1 MTTRTFD
8 LPLARDYV
16 RHWGLTE
23 AIREL
28 IQNAIDSDSPF
39 EYAFMG
45 DTLSI
50 TSRYTTLDAK
60 SLILGSTSKSD
71 DPDKIGS
78 FGEGYKLAL
87 LVLTRL
93 NYGISVLNGD
103 VLWTPSFEHSDLYDS
118 EILRISEQPVGGNQ
132 GLTFLISG
140 LHHEDS
146 NRIRETC
153 LFMQPPMTDVIGT
166 KYGSILPS
174 RAGYLYVGGLMVTT
188 TDLDYGYDVN
198 PQHLKL
204 ERDRQTVADWD
215 LLWLTKNMWLDTQRW
230 AELANLMERDVPD
243 VKSVQYDCPEILKEV
258 CYRKFKE
265 ANPGAIAVSSQK
277 ELDAVVAKG
286 MVKTVYVGSGSYYHA
301 VSSAQEHR
309 QTYTAHMRAQTPV
322 ELLTDWLKDHQR
334 EMRHPIRVAF
344 NQLLKLAEKWK
355 A

>member
-1 MTTRTFD
+1 MTARIFD

-23 AIREL
+23 AVREI

-45 DTLSI
+45 DTLSV

-60 SLILGSTSKSD
+60 TLVLGSTSKSN
-71 DPDKIGS
+71 DPDAIGS
-78 FGEGYKLAL
+78 FGEGYKLAI
-87 LVLTRL
+87 LVLTRM
-93 NYGISVLNGD
+93 NYGVSMLNGD
-103 VLWTPSFEHSDLYDS
+103 QLWTPSFVHSELFDS
-118 EILRISEQPVGGNQ
+118 EILRITEQPVGGNQ

-140 LHHEDS
+140 LHHEDT
-146 NRIRETC
+146 NRIQQTC

-174 RAGYLYVGGLMVTT
+174 RPGKLYVGGLLVTT
-188 TDLDYGYDVN
+188 TDLDYGYDIN
-198 PQHLKL
+198 PQHIKL

-215 LLWLTKNMWLDTQRW
+215 LMWLIKNMWLDTQRW
-230 AELANLMERDVPD
+230 TEIADHMERQVADF
-243 VKSVQYDCPEILKEV
+243 KSIQYDCPEILKEV

-265 ANPGAIAVSSQK
+265 ANPGAIAVSTQK
-277 ELDAVVAKG
+277 ELEAVVAKG
-286 MVKTVYVGSGSYYHA
+286 MVKTVIIGGGYYAA

-309 QTYTAHMRAQTPV
+309 TTYTQHMRAATPV
-322 ELLTDWLKDHQR
+322 ELLTEWLKEHQR
-334 EMRHPIRVAF
+334 EMRHPIRIAF
-344 NQLLKLAEKWK
+344 QQLLKLAEKWK

>member
-1 MTTRTFD
+1 MSRIYD

-28 IQNAIDSDSPF
+28 IQNALDSDSPF
-39 EYAFMG
+39 EYAFLG
-45 DTLSI
+45 DCLSI

-60 SLILGSTSKSD
+60 TLILGSTSKAE

-87 LVLTRL
+87 LVLLRL
-93 NYGISVLNGD
+93 GYNVQVLNGD
-103 VLWTPSFEHSDLYDS
+103 KLWTPSFVHSELYNS
-118 EILRISEQPVGGNQ
+118 EILRITETDVGGNQ
-132 GLTFLISG
+132 GLSFLIQG

-166 KYGSILPS
+166 PYGHILPS
-174 RAGYLYVGGLMVTT
+174 RPGKLYVGGLLVCSTNT
-188 TDLDYGYDVN
+188 EFGYDIL
-198 PQHLKL
+198 PQHLRL

-215 LLWLTKNMWLDTQRW
+215 LYWMLKTLWLSTQRW
-230 AELANLMERDVPD
+230 EQLAEMMERKVPD
-243 VKSVQYDCPEILKEV
+243 VKHIEYDCPEILKEV
-258 CYRKFKE
+258 CYQKFKAE
-265 ANPGAIAVSSQK
+265 NPGAIAVSSQK
-277 ELDAVVAKG
+277 ELEAVVAKG
-286 MVKTVYVGSGSYYHA
+286 MVKTVYIGGGAYYHA

-309 QTYTAHMRAQTPV
+309 ATYTQHMRAQTPA
-322 ELLTDWLKDHQR
+322 ELLTDWLKQHQR

-344 NQLLKLAEKWK
+344 QQLLKLAEKWK